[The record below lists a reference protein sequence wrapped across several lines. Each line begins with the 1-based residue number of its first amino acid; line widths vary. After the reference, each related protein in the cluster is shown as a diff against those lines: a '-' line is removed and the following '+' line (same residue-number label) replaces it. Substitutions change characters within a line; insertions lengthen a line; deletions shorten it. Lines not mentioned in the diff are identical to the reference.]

1 MAGAL
6 LWLLQRHQHRPA
18 SIISVESS
26 EGPGTPDF
34 ILATI
39 RIDLAR
45 CVVCHCT
52 MLYHRL
58 GNACFPPS
66 CACACVSICIQSG
79 AQHHCHLT
87 SHCAVG
93 STQALQACSASHT
106 YGEQTLAGPDI
117 MKSM

>member
-6 LWLLQRHQHRPA
+6 LWYLLRHQQRPA
-18 SIISVESS
+18 SIISAGSS

-52 MLYHRL
+52 LLYHRL
-58 GNACFPPS
+58 G
-66 CACACVSICIQSG
+66 
-79 AQHHCHLT
+79 
-87 SHCAVG
+87 
-93 STQALQACSASHT
+93 SA
-106 YGEQTLAGPDI
+106 
-117 MKSM
+117 